1 VTPHTR
7 FILVVSISLI
17 IGAGLGA
24 GVMKRLQPPPEP
36 APVAP
41 PGTGAPPVAKA
52 DPVPVYAPVEMNT
65 LPGWTQDSVAQAI
78 PALRRSCA
86 KFSAM
91 APDATVGRDLIAR
104 TAGVWQVACDG
115 LTQAIAG
122 DAPVRTALERDFVS
136 YRVGVTQPGND
147 AAPIND
153 RGTFTGYYE
162 ADLKGSLTRGGVY
175 QTPIYGKPRNLV
187 TVNLKDFLPAS
198 VQLPSGVPT
207 SLVGR
212 VDPNAG
218 QVKPYFTRAEIDS
231 ESAIAED
238 ADVLLW
244 AEDPV
249 AVHILHIQGSGR
261 VTLPDGQMMRIGFAG
276 HNGRSFRGI
285 GSILLEAGEVKPGGA
300 SMVAVREWLKLH
312 PTEAVEYMNRNTRYI
327 FFRKLDP
334 SETEDG
340 PVGALGVSLT
350 PLRSMAVDP
359 RFIPLGA
366 PMWLDTVDPDGL
378 PLQRLMVAQDV
389 GAAITGAVR
398 GDVFWGHGE
407 EAFSKAGRM
416 KSAGGYVVLVPK
428 APQLPQVQ

>member
-1 VTPHTR
+1 MIGMV
-7 FILVVSISLI
+7 L
-17 IGAGLGA
+17 GAGL
-24 GVMKRLQPPPEP
+24 MRRFQPPPEP
-36 APVAP
+36 VAITPPPAATAPVAR
-41 PGTGAPPVAKA
+41 AE
-52 DPVPVYAPVEMNT
+52 PVPVYTPVDMKT
-65 LPGWTQDSVAQAI
+65 LPGWTEDSIAQAM
-78 PALRRSCA
+78 PAIRRSCA
-86 KFSAM
+86 KFASM
-91 APDATVGRDLIAR
+91 APDAMVGRDAVAR
-104 TAGVWQVACDG
+104 PARVWQTACDS
-115 LTQAIAG
+115 LTQAIEG
-122 DAPVRTALERDFVS
+122 DAPVRGVLERDFTA
-136 YRVGVTQPGND
+136 YHVGVTQPGDD
-147 AAPIND
+147 AAQVND

-162 ADLKGSLTRGGVY
+162 AGLKGALTRGGVY
-175 QTPIYGKPRNLV
+175 QTPIYRKPRNLV
-187 TVNLKDFLPAS
+187 TVNLKDFMPSS
-198 VQLPSGVPT
+198 VQLPSGAPT

-212 VDPNAG
+212 VDPSGG
-218 QVKPYFTRAEIDS
+218 QVKPYFTRAQIDS
-231 ESAIAED
+231 ENAIAED

-261 VTLPDGQMMRIGFAG
+261 VTLPDGQIMRIGFAG

-285 GSILLEAGEVKPGGA
+285 GSILLEAGAVKPGGA

-312 PTEAVEYMNRNTRYI
+312 PAEAVEYMNRNTRYI

-340 PVGALGVSLT
+340 PVGALGVSLM

-359 RFIPLGA
+359 RFVPLGA
-366 PMWLDTVDPDGL
+366 PLWLDTVDPDGL

-416 KSAGGYVVLVPK
+416 KSTGGYAVLVPK
-428 APQLPQVQ
+428 APQLPSAQ